1 MIYRED
7 QSVASEPHSAG
18 ELGGTPH
25 RHHATVEETFPS
37 GLPVTSEASE
47 CELQSLQTSL
57 LYFVSLLCAYCGP
70 NLKKY
75 SFIMA

>member
-47 CELQSLQTSL
+47 VSSSLCR
-57 LYFVSLLCAYCGP
+57 LLCYTLFLCCVHTVAQT
-70 NLKKY
+70 
-75 SFIMA
+75 